1 MAFQRKAPH
10 SHHLESILVHLPA
23 DLSTFLAG
31 VSRQVVFVKSGIDVH
46 LQRLTAPECLSESP
60 PLTTFPSLQSLSPF
74 RRPPNCS

>member
-31 VSRQVVFVKSGIDVH
+31 ISTVLYCAPLVPTGTSRNQAVPGG
-46 LQRLTAPECLSESP
+46 TE
-60 PLTTFPSLQSLSPF
+60 
-74 RRPPNCS
+74 